1 MPRRPPSRWLAP
13 LAVAAVAAAGYGV
26 VISNRGGS
34 TSGGPAGDTGGGA
47 RTTKRTTT
55 RSTSTTG
62 TKGTTGATGARTYTV
77 RSGDTLSSI
86 SLETGVPLS
95 RLNQLNPRL
104 DAQTLQPG
112 QRITLRP

>member
-13 LAVAAVAAAGYGV
+13 FAIAAVAAAGYGV
-26 VISNRGGS
+26 VHANRGSSGGGGPTSSSTGGS
-34 TSGGPAGDTGGGA
+34 T
-47 RTTKRTTT
+47 TTKRST
-55 RSTSTTG
+55 RSTSTA
-62 TKGTTGATGARTYTV
+62 ATGPRTYVV

-86 SLETGVPLS
+86 SLKTKVPLS

-112 QRITLRP
+112 QRLTLRP

>member
-13 LAVAAVAAAGYGV
+13 LAIAAVAAAGYGV
-26 VISNRGGS
+26 VTSNRGG
-34 TSGGPAGDTGGGA
+34 TANGGPTGDGS
-47 RTTKRTTT
+47 RTNK
-55 RSTSTTG
+55 RSTSPTTT
-62 TKGTTGATGARTYTV
+62 TKGATGSRTYTV
-77 RSGDTLSSI
+77 KSGDTLSSI

-104 DAQTLQPG
+104 DAQMLQPG

>member
-13 LAVAAVAAAGYGV
+13 LAIAAVAAAGYGV
-26 VISNRGGS
+26 VHANRSDSTAAGPTGDGGGS
-34 TSGGPAGDTGGGA
+34 RTKQPSVTKTTSVTVSKGA
-47 RTTKRTTT
+47 
-55 RSTSTTG
+55 
-62 TKGTTGATGARTYTV
+62 TGATGARTYTV
-77 RSGDTLSSI
+77 KSGDTLSSI
-86 SLETGVPLS
+86 SLETGVTLS